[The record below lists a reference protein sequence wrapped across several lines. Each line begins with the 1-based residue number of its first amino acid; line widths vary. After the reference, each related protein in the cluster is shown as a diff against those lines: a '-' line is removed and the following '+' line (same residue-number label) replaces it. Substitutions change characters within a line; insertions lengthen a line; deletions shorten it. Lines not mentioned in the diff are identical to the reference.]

1 MIAEQDVRPWS
12 GSSGRRSAARRR
24 PRPRSPRRWSA
35 RSRARRTAAARPPSR
50 GRWYRPS
57 CAPGATCRQSYRLKW
72 QLHAFDSHC
81 HYAYFGGYALSPH
94 SPSHRP
100 RHRGVG
106 RRLRDRP
113 LLLGRRRAG
122 PRRGR
127 VHRLHRRP
135 RPRRRRRRLRLPVRA
150 PQPPPPPARAPRRRR
165 AAARRRGRHRRAGS
179 PTARSTA
186 TAPPASSSR
195 RTSCSAAC
203 STRNSPAR
211 RITPGNSPPGGVV
224 FAPRCPPRET
234 FAFWSRRSGF
244 HRSAT
249 ASRSCRSRCWWSSA
263 AGRAWRSPRCSSPC
277 GARPPYWRGR
287 PGSWRTP
294 GRRGGC

>member
-12 GSSGRRSAARRR
+12 GSSGRRSAGATSAAAAISSQVVG
-24 PRPRSPRRWSA
+24 PKPRSANSRSA
-35 RSRARRTAAARPPSR
+35 TAITRALVSAFLRSRSDMQA
-50 GRWYRPS
+50 
-57 CAPGATCRQSYRLKW
+57 SYRLKW

-81 HYAYFGGYALSPH
+81 HYAYFGGHALSPH

-135 RPRRRRRRLRLPVRA
+135 RPGRRRRRLRLPR
-150 PQPPPPPARAPRRRR
+150 PG
-165 AAARRRGRHRRAGS
+165 AAAVASSCSRASAPPRCCSASWSASAAGS

-211 RITPGNSPPGGVV
+211 PHHS
-224 FAPRCPPRET
+224 RE
-234 FAFWSRRSGF
+234 
-244 HRSAT
+244 
-249 ASRSCRSRCWWSSA
+249 
-263 AGRAWRSPRCSSPC
+263 
-277 GARPPYWRGR
+277 
-287 PGSWRTP
+287 
-294 GRRGGC
+294 